1 MQNWHFRK
9 YSVIPSVVELLGG
22 GNPLVGGCYV
32 CESCQPII
40 STCQRRNVIPAQ
52 ERHSSV
58 GWNLFMGKW
67 TPAYAGVTLLGWGEA
82 LLLRHASGSWHP
94 FMKSWAPA
102 YAGVTFLG
110 WGDGIGL
117 G

>member
-22 GNPLVGGCYV
+22 GNPLVDGCYV

-94 FMKSWAPA
+94 FMKK
-102 YAGVTFLG
+102 LG
-110 WGDGIGL
+110 PSIRWGDVSGL